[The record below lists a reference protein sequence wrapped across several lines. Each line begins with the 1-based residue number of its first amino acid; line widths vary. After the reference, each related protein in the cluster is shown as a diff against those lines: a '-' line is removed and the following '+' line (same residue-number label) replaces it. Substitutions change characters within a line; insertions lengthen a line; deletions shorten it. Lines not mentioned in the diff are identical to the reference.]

1 MMTRLIFTLVLPP
14 LLWLLCGWPS
24 LQLPGNL
31 ALLGVMLAHV
41 YVVVWQGPLFKL
53 MRADD
58 FTYGAVTLGL
68 NIVSLLVN
76 VVTTIGM
83 FVVYGGN
90 IAQVNDVPT
99 PVWGV
104 IGISLLLTLALPLLA
119 GRSASPLPKAS
130 DRRPYEDPTN
140 GQ

>member
-1 MMTRLIFTLVLPP
+1 
-14 LLWLLCGWPS
+14 
-24 LQLPGNL
+24 
-31 ALLGVMLAHV
+31 
-41 YVVVWQGPLFKL
+41 

-58 FTYGAVTLGL
+58 FIYGAVTLGL
-68 NIVSLLVN
+68 NIVSLLVT
-76 VVTTIGM
+76 VVTTISM
-83 FVVYGGN
+83 FVVYGGD

-104 IGISLLLTLALPLLA
+104 IGISLLLTLALPLLS
-119 GRSASPLPKAS
+119 GRSTSPLPKAS